1 LTQSAWDP
9 DLLEEVG
16 MGGTTKSGAMRDTL
30 KPPSDR
36 KKELK
41 SKNLVKWRLPT

>member
-16 MGGTTKSGAMRDTL
+16 IEGTTKSGAMRDAL

-36 KKELK
+36 KR
-41 SKNLVKWRLPT
+41 S